1 MLGGG
6 DVVLMASRRGPLGG
20 GAGEAQAWRSL
31 WPAQAAQG
39 GLQVGTVKGSD
50 SLSACVVGSQQVKV
64 DRELIGQRRRGV
76 VRHGDQL
83 QGYHHVTRGLPLQRS
98 GLGVYGAGTD
108 VARQRAVRDTQEN
121 P

>member
-1 MLGGG
+1 M
-6 DVVLMASRRGPLGG
+6 VLMASRRGPLGG

-31 WPAQAAQG
+31 GLLTGRAGRLAGENGQG
-39 GLQVGTVKGSD
+39 LRFFGALAWWGHR
-50 SLSACVVGSQQVKV
+50 VKV
-64 DRELIGQRRRGV
+64 DRELIGKRRRGV

-83 QGYHHVTRGLPLQRS
+83 QGYHHGTRGLPLQRS